1 MAMIDIEYRHTDAP
15 IEGPEARRRSCAAMA
30 SYLKDLV
37 CEMQMADIS
46 CKFIDTVVEEGPNSV
61 LINGRTV
68 AQIIEGLQ
76 IKLLESD
83 DSCDLGQGGMVT
95 FGRPTLD
102 WKRECIE
109 DVPDTIMKNAIA
121 KAYADA
127 CKDEIPVM

>member
-1 MAMIDIEYRHTDAP
+1 MAKIDIEYRHPDAP
-15 IEGPEARRRSCAAMA
+15 VDNPAVRRTVPQMVLYIR
-30 SYLKDLV
+30 DLI

-46 CKFIDTVVEEGPNSV
+46 CRFIDTVVAEGPNTV
-61 LINGRTV
+61 LVNGRTV
-68 AQIIEGLQ
+68 EQIIEGLQ

-109 DVPDTIMKNAIA
+109 DIPDTIMKNAIA

-127 CKDEIPVM
+127 CKDDIPLM

>member
-1 MAMIDIEYRHTDAP
+1 MAMMDIEYRHADAP
-15 IEGPEARRRSCAAMA
+15 IDEPAARRRSCAAMA

-46 CKFIDTVVEEGPNSV
+46 CRFIDTVVAESPNTV
-61 LINGRTV
+61 LVNGRTV
-68 AQIIEGLQ
+68 EQIIEGLQ

-109 DVPDTIMKNAIA
+109 DIPDTIMKNAIA

-127 CKDEIPVM
+127 CKDDIPLM